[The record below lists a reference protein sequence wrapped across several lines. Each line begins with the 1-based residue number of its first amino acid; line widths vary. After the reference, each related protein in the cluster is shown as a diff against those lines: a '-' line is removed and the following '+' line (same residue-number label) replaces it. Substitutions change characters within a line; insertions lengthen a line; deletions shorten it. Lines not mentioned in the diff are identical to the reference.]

1 MNYNKSMRK
10 LPVKYHR
17 NLFIFIGKGMDG
29 FYVAE
34 CPVLE
39 GCYAQGKTVD
49 EALDNIREVIAMI
62 LEEKPVKKQL
72 VRYWPQEYSMHALQV

>member
-1 MNYNKSMRK
+1 ME
-10 LPVKYHR
+10 
-17 NLFIFIGKGMDG
+17 KGVDG

-49 EALDNIREVIAMI
+49 EALKNVKDVIAMV
-62 LEEKPVKKQL
+62 LEEKPARQYL
-72 VRYWPQEYSMHALQV
+72 AS

>member
-1 MNYNKSMRK
+1 MKNLSAKYNKN
-10 LPVKYHR
+10 LP
-17 NLFIFIGKGMDG
+17 IFMERGMDG

-49 EALDNIREVIAMI
+49 EALKNIREVIQMV
-62 LEEKPVKKQL
+62 LEEKPAQ
-72 VRYWPQEYSMHALQV
+72 RYLKDFVPGEFSLHTLQV

>member
-1 MNYNKSMRK
+1 MKKVS
-10 LPVKYHR
+10 VKYHK
-17 NLFIFIGKGMDG
+17 NLPIFMEKGRDG

-49 EALDNIREVIAMI
+49 EALKNIREVIAMI
-62 LEEKPVKKQL
+62 LEEKPTQRQL
-72 VRYWPQEYSMHALQV
+72 LNHVPQEFSLHSVQV